1 MSSPVSRRSPE
12 NSTEMLIE
20 LNIKNI
26 ALIEGLRIELA
37 RGLNVLTGETGA
49 GKSIV
54 VDCVNLSLGNRGGRE
69 LVRTGEEKGQVRALF
84 DITGNAAAEAYLT
97 ELGIEY
103 DDGFVE
109 ISRELTNQG
118 RSICRIGGNV
128 VPMST
133 LKAFTGHLVDLHG
146 QQEHQKLMDPTNHV
160 MYLDSFGGEEI
171 KLLKETMREKHK
183 AYTSAKSA
191 LDKLL
196 SDEATRSQKID
207 FLTMQVKE
215 IKAAKLKN
223 GEEEELTRKCK
234 LFENAEKL
242 SGSMRIAYE
251 RVYAGGKSM
260 SAQESLKRASDA
272 LSGIADLDENYAAL
286 QERVS
291 DAMYLVQDIG
301 YELQSIY
308 EDLSF
313 DPAEADAAQERLEQ
327 IKKLKRKYGPEVSDV
342 IAFGE
347 KAQKELSDLTN
358 ADERRE
364 ELTDEVKRAK
374 TEMEKAAEA
383 LSEKRKQIASQLDGQ
398 IIKQLK
404 DLGMAR
410 TRFETAFTKRT
421 AITADGGEDVE
432 FMISPNPGE
441 PLRPLAAIASGGEI
455 SRFMLALKVILAQSD
470 GIDTMIFDE
479 IDTGISGRMAQVVGE
494 KMALLAKE
502 KQVICVSHL
511 AQIAAL
517 GDTQF
522 VVEKTVTGEHT
533 GSHVRKLDESG
544 RIEELTRLVGG
555 AETDESGRE
564 HARSMLKSAWDR
576 KNQLRNV

>member
-1 MSSPVSRRSPE
+1 
-12 NSTEMLIE
+12 MLIE

-26 ALIEGLRIELA
+26 ALIESLRIELE

-84 DITGNAAAEAYLT
+84 DITGNAAAEAFLN
-97 ELGIEY
+97 ELGIDY

-109 ISRELTNQG
+109 VSRELTSQG
-118 RSICRIGGNV
+118 RSICRIAGSV

-133 LKAFTGHLVDLHG
+133 LKEFTGHLVDLHG
-146 QQEHQKLMDPTNHV
+146 QQEHQKLMDPNHHV
-160 MYLDSFGGEEI
+160 MYLDSFGGNEI
-171 KLLKETMREKHK
+171 KLLRETMSQTHRVYMAAEN
-183 AYTSAKSA
+183 A
-191 LDKLL
+191 LQKLL

-207 FLTMQVKE
+207 ILTMQVKE
-215 IKAAKLKN
+215 IKAAKLKE
-223 GEEEELTRKCK
+223 GEEEELIRKCK
-234 LFENAEKL
+234 LYENAEKL

-260 SAQESLKRASDA
+260 SAQESLKRAADA

-291 DAMYLVQDIG
+291 DAMYMVQDIG

-342 IAFGE
+342 LAFYE
-347 KAQKELSDLTN
+347 KAQKELNELTN

-364 ELTDEVKRAK
+364 ELTEDVRLAK
-374 TEMEKAAEA
+374 DKMTEAAQA
-383 LSEKRKQIASQLDGQ
+383 LSAKRKQIAAVLDKQ
-398 IIKQLK
+398 IIEQLR

-410 TRFETAFTKRT
+410 TRFETAFTKKP
-421 AITADGGEDVE
+421 AITADGAENVE

-455 SRFMLALKVILAQSD
+455 SRFMLALKVILAETD

-494 KMALLAKE
+494 KMALLAGK

-533 GSHVRKLDESG
+533 GSHVRKLDDAG

-576 KNQLRNV
+576 KAALRNG

>member
-1 MSSPVSRRSPE
+1 
-12 NSTEMLIE
+12 MLIE

-26 ALIEGLRIELA
+26 ALIESLRIELE

-84 DITGNAAAEAYLT
+84 DISGNAAAEAFMN
-97 ELGIEY
+97 ELGIDY

-109 ISRELTNQG
+109 VSRELTSQG
-118 RSICRIGGNV
+118 RSICRIGGSV
-128 VPMST
+128 VPMSA
-133 LKAFTGHLVDLHG
+133 LKEFTGHLVDLHG
-146 QQEHQKLMDPTNHV
+146 QQEHQKLMDPNNHV
-160 MYLDSFGGEEI
+160 MYLDSFGGSEI
-171 KLLKETMREKHK
+171 KLLRETMKETHRVYMAAEN
-183 AYTSAKSA
+183 A
-191 LDKLL
+191 LQKLL

-207 FLTMQVKE
+207 ILTMQVRE
-215 IKAAKLKN
+215 IKAAKLKE

-234 LFENAEKL
+234 LYENAEKL

-251 RVYAGGKSM
+251 RVYAGGKNM

-272 LSGIADLDENYAAL
+272 LSGIADLDENYASL
-286 QERVS
+286 KERVS
-291 DAMYLVQDIG
+291 DAMYMVQDIG

-327 IKKLKRKYGPEVSDV
+327 IKKLKRKYGPEVADV
-342 IAFGE
+342 LAFYE
-347 KAQKELSDLTN
+347 KAQKELNELTN

-364 ELTDEVKRAK
+364 ELTEDVRAAK
-374 TEMEKAAEA
+374 EKMTEAAQA
-383 LSEKRKQIASQLDGQ
+383 LSEKRKQIAAVLDKQ
-398 IIKQLK
+398 IIEQLR

-410 TRFETAFTKRT
+410 TRFETAFTRKN
-421 AITADGGEDVE
+421 AVTADGAENVE

-455 SRFMLALKVILAQSD
+455 SRFMLALKVILAETD

-494 KMALLAKE
+494 KMALLAGK

-533 GSHVRKLDESG
+533 GSHVRKLDEAG
-544 RIEELTRLVGG
+544 RVEELTRLVGG

-576 KNQLRNV
+576 KTALRNG